1 MADPEVACGDEEKV
15 ASFETVTLTWRLSI
29 PQMTVMV
36 KTGVDRRIIE
46 AAPIVRKFV
55 GQPLDNLVQWM
66 DRKAELDIVL
76 LHPDGR

>member
-1 MADPEVACGDEEKV
+1 VADPEVAFGDHGKV
-15 ASFETVTLTWRLSI
+15 SSEMATMTWRLSI

-36 KTGVDRRIIE
+36 KTGEDRRIVE

-66 DRKAELDIVL
+66 DRKGGVDVML
-76 LHPDGR
+76 LQPDGR

>member
-1 MADPEVACGDEEKV
+1 MADPEVAFGDHGKV
-15 ASFETVTLTWRLSI
+15 CSEMATMTWRLSI

-36 KTGVDRRIIE
+36 KTGEDRRIVE

-66 DRKAELDIVL
+66 DRKGGVDVML
-76 LHPDGR
+76 LQPDGR

>member
-1 MADPEVACGDEEKV
+1 MA
-15 ASFETVTLTWRLSI
+15 TMTWRLSI

-36 KTGVDRRIIE
+36 KTGEDRRIVE

-66 DRKAELDIVL
+66 DRKGGVDVML
-76 LHPDGR
+76 LQPDGR

>member
-1 MADPEVACGDEEKV
+1 MTFTNQGNVRSQTA
-15 ASFETVTLTWRLSI
+15 TLTWRLSI

-36 KTGVDRRIIE
+36 KTGEDRRIVE

-66 DRKAELDIVL
+66 DRKGGVDVML
-76 LHPDGR
+76 LQPDGR